1 MPKSF
6 LGAKTCFTIVGRFW
20 EFFSFGRGGVTYSQ
34 KYMSE
39 WLPKSEHFHE
49 DQKCSEGPKM
59 QNKPYILFLETG
71 VPKRGGGGG
80 PTFGKN
86 SPNFP
91 FGWRPL
97 SLLCDINCN
106 ANCNDGG
113 ARPR

>member
-1 MPKSF
+1 MKR
-6 LGAKTCFTIVGRFW
+6 LGAKVILRCQNMFYNSGEVLGI
-20 EFFSFGRGGVTYSQ
+20 FFSFGRGGVTYSQ

-80 PTFGKN
+80 SDIWEK
-86 SPNFP
+86 FP
-91 FGWRPL
+91 KLPVWVASF
-97 SLLCDINCN
+97 ITVM
-106 ANCNDGG
+106 
-113 ARPR
+113 